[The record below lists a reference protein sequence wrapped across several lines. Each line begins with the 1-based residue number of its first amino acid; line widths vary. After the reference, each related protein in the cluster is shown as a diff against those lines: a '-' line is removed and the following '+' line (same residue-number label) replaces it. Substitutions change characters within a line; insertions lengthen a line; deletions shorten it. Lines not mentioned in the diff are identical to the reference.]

1 MIKTDMDWKA
11 KRISLQDEREHKTR
25 LFRIWLTML
34 VVVAIAGMA
43 TGVILAGQPVAGSVL
58 ATVDLVAL
66 AHVLERL
73 VARVGT
79 DPVEDEH
86 RVVATGRDHVGHL
99 LGERAH
105 AALDDRDVDD
115 ARVAGRDGRVT
126 GAAGPV
132 DEHRTALDRL
142 VACARRQYQ
151 DRHV

>member
-66 AHVLERL
+66 AHVLVNSRRRGDIGH
-73 VARVGT
+73 VPHIAAPTPAPARA
-79 DPVEDEH
+79 P
-86 RVVATGRDHVGHL
+86 
-99 LGERAH
+99 
-105 AALDDRDVDD
+105 
-115 ARVAGRDGRVT
+115 
-126 GAAGPV
+126 
-132 DEHRTALDRL
+132 
-142 VACARRQYQ
+142 
-151 DRHV
+151 